1 MRKNIS
7 TEEKYFRSEWKNIS
21 GQSGKIF
28 PPLNSYNKDYNKDY
42 ISSDDDIESSV
53 VVGEENKRE
62 SLKSGVMLSEAQID
76 SLLEL
81 LSTEE
86 FDEYCEKLGAWKQK
100 HPGKTCRSDYKI
112 IMQWAKEDRKTE
124 G

>member
-1 MRKNIS
+1 MKNIS
-7 TEEKYFRSEWKNIS
+7 SGVNNIS
-21 GQSGKIF
+21 SGGEQYFTQGRTIIH
-28 PPLNSYNKDYNKDY
+28 PLNSYNKDYNKDY

-112 IMQWAKEDRKTE
+112 IMKWAKEDRQTE